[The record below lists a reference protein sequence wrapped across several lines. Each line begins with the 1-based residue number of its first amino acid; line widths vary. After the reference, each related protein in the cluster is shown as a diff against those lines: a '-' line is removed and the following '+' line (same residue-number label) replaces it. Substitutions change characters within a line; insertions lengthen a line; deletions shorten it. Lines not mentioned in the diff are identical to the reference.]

1 MTVSLC
7 HLKYFWLDRSA
18 KAEHKITFNLM
29 RYFKTRAELVKK
41 KSKTYS
47 LPVEKL
53 NARNKLWLIKLQ
65 SKYIMLRFASVTL
78 ASKST

>member
-1 MTVSLC
+1 
-7 HLKYFWLDRSA
+7 
-18 KAEHKITFNLM
+18 M

-53 NARNKLWLIKLQ
+53 NARNKL
-65 SKYIMLRFASVTL
+65 
-78 ASKST
+78 